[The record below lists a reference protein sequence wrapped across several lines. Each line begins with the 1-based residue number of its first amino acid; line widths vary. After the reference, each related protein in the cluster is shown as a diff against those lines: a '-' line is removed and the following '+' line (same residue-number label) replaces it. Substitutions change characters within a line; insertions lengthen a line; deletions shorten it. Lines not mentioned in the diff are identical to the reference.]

1 MFKKTFKIIL
11 TLVVTFF
18 VSTFFIGNI
27 LNFIKTKYKFQILI
41 NPIKLFKL
49 IKTNPTNTYGIFLLF
64 LLICLFVLNYYINLN
79 YKLKEKDDIPDKSG
93 SNEYGSARWA
103 SDKDLKRFKTWN
115 ISKPIKSGGIVVTCN
130 KDKFYYD
137 DSTNHTLVIGSTGSG
152 KTVSTIMP
160 LIFNLADAS
169 ESMIINDS
177 KGELLR
183 KTNNYLIEKGYK
195 IKIIN
200 LREPTNSNYWNPL
213 YLPYKYY
220 KEKSLE
226 KTVELV
232 NDFSYSLCQ
241 EVSARDPYWSESS
254 ASVLSGLCLAL
265 IEDSKS
271 KDEVHFNSVYNL
283 LVEHGTKT
291 LITKKNSLDDYFDSK
306 KFGNL
311 AKNYY
316 ATGGFAKGETRAT
329 IFSVLSSKLRIF
341 NDVGIAAMTSNT
353 DFELEDIGKEKT
365 AVFLVI
371 PDEKEARHILG
382 SLFIDQAYQSLVK
395 VAQEQKDGKLPIRV
409 NYLLDEFAN
418 MPPIKSF
425 SNKITVSRSR
435 NIRFYLIIQDF
446 DQLKE
451 KYKEQTGTI
460 KSNCNN
466 WIYLLTSDNDTAKEI
481 SDRLGKYTILSSR
494 ISSSTKINKIDFNIS
509 SDKSLIGRELLTP
522 DELMKFKLGEGI
534 FMQTRL
540 NPIKS
545 KFLQIDDYPIKIIEK
560 KYIVKQTKYKLKLFD
575 LDKFREQLNIK
586 KYKKENADIDIIYDP
601 ALNKTS
607 KRNNS

>member
-11 TLVVTFF
+11 TLVVTFL
-18 VSTFFIGNI
+18 VSTFFIGNT

-41 NPIKLFKL
+41 NPIKLFEV
-49 IKTNPTNTYGIFLLF
+49 IKTDPTNIYGIFLLF

-79 YKLKEKDDIPDKSG
+79 YKIKEKDDIPDKSG

-103 SDKDLKRFKTWN
+103 SDKDLKRFKTWD

-137 DSTNHTLVIGSTGSG
+137 DSTNHTLVIGTTGSG

-160 LIFNLADAS
+160 LIINLADAS

-183 KTNNYLIEKGYK
+183 KTNDYLINKGYK

-200 LREPTNSNYWNPL
+200 LREPTNSNFWNPL

-220 KEKSLE
+220 KEKNLE

-265 IEDSKS
+265 IEDSKN
-271 KDEVHFNSVYNL
+271 KDEVHFNSIYNL

-306 KFGNL
+306 EFGNL

-341 NDVGIAAMTSNT
+341 NDVGIATMTSNT

-382 SLFIDQAYQSLVK
+382 SLFIDQTYQSLVK

-481 SDRLGKYTILSSR
+481 SDRLGKYTISSSR

-522 DELMKFKLGEGI
+522 YELMKFKLGEGI

-601 ALNKTS
+601 ALNKTVRRS
-607 KRNNS
+607 AK

>member
-1 MFKKTFKIIL
+1 MLKKTFKIIL
-11 TLVVTFF
+11 TLVVTFL
-18 VSTFFIGNI
+18 VSTFFIGNT

-41 NPIKLFKL
+41 NPIKLFEV
-49 IKTNPTNTYGIFLLF
+49 IKTNPTNIYGIFLLF

-79 YKLKEKDDIPDKSG
+79 YKINEKDDIPDKSG

-103 SDKDLKRFKTWN
+103 SDKDLKRFKTWD
-115 ISKPIKSGGIVVTCN
+115 ISQPIKSGGIVVTCN
-130 KDKFYYD
+130 NDKFYYD
-137 DSTNHTLVIGSTGSG
+137 DSTNHTLVIGTTGSG

-160 LIFNLADAS
+160 LIINLADAS

-183 KTNNYLIEKGYK
+183 KTNDYLINKGYK

-200 LREPTNSNYWNPL
+200 LREPTNSNFWNPL

-220 KEKSLE
+220 KEKNLE

-265 IEDSKS
+265 MEDSKN
-271 KDEVHFNSVYNL
+271 KDEVHFNSIYNL

-306 KFGNL
+306 EFGNL

-341 NDVGIAAMTSNT
+341 NDVGIATMTSNT

-481 SDRLGKYTILSSR
+481 SDRLGKYTISSSR

-509 SDKSLIGRELLTP
+509 SDKSLMGRELLTP

-560 KYIVKQTKYKLKLFD
+560 KYIVKQAKYKHKLFD

>member
-1 MFKKTFKIIL
+1 
-11 TLVVTFF
+11 
-18 VSTFFIGNI
+18 
-27 LNFIKTKYKFQILI
+27 
-41 NPIKLFKL
+41 
-49 IKTNPTNTYGIFLLF
+49 
-64 LLICLFVLNYYINLN
+64 
-79 YKLKEKDDIPDKSG
+79 
-93 SNEYGSARWA
+93 
-103 SDKDLKRFKTWN
+103 
-115 ISKPIKSGGIVVTCN
+115 
-130 KDKFYYD
+130 
-137 DSTNHTLVIGSTGSG
+137 
-152 KTVSTIMP
+152 TIMP

-183 KTNNYLIEKGYK
+183 KTNNYLTEKGYQ
-195 IKIIN
+195 IKVIN
-200 LREPTNSNYWNPL
+200 LRDPGNSNYWNPL

-220 KEKSLE
+220 KEKNIE
-226 KTVELV
+226 KTVELI

-254 ASVLSGLCLAL
+254 ASVLSGLCLAI

-271 KDEVHFNSVYNL
+271 IDEVHFNSIYNL

-306 KFGNL
+306 ELGNL

-341 NDVGIAAMTSNT
+341 NDVGIANMTSNT
-353 DFELEDIGKEKT
+353 DFELENIGKEKT

-371 PDEKEARHILG
+371 PDEKESRHILG
-382 SLFIDQAYQSLVK
+382 SLFVDQAYQSLVAF
-395 VAQEQKDGKLPIRV
+395 AQEQSDGRLPYRV
-409 NYLLDEFAN
+409 NFVLDEFAN
-418 MPPIKSF
+418 MPAIKSF

-451 KYKEQTGTI
+451 KYKDQTGTI

-466 WIYLLTSDNDTAKEI
+466 WIYLLTADNDTAKEI
-481 SDRLGKYTILSSR
+481 SNRLGKYTITSSR
-494 ISSSTKINKIDFNIS
+494 ISTSTRLSKIDLNVS
-509 SDKSLIGRELLTP
+509 NDTSLMGRDLLTP

-534 FMQTRL
+534 FLQTRL
-540 NPIKS
+540 NPIRS
-545 KFLQIDDYPIKIIEK
+545 KFIQIDDYPIKIIESEYTVNQK
-560 KYIVKQTKYKLKLFD
+560 KKKTKLFD
-575 LDKFREQLNIK
+575 LDKYRE
-586 KYKKENADIDIIYDP
+586 KYNSDKFKNENQTMDIVYDP
-601 ALNKTS
+601 TMMLK
-607 KRNNS
+607 NNVKGE